1 MPKMR
6 LRSGVPDRR
15 PQACEGR
22 KIVRRRQKS
31 VLAVL
36 RRSFKHEDFL
46 VRRRRM
52 QWCGIAPTF
61 YSRIFYT
68 EAQNAV
74 MPESGPDF
82 ISRGF
87 SLYGGA
93 ERSDAELAPTLYLG
107 IFVRMRRMQ
116 SFGFI

>member
-15 PQACEGR
+15 PQACEGEKLSAGGR
-22 KIVRRRQKS
+22 NPSSPFFGVVLSVKI
-31 VLAVL
+31 
-36 RRSFKHEDFL
+36 F
-46 VRRRRM
+46 
-52 QWCGIAPTF
+52 
-61 YSRIFYT
+61 
-68 EAQNAV
+68 
-74 MPESGPDF
+74 
-82 ISRGF
+82 
-87 SLYGGA
+87 LYGGA